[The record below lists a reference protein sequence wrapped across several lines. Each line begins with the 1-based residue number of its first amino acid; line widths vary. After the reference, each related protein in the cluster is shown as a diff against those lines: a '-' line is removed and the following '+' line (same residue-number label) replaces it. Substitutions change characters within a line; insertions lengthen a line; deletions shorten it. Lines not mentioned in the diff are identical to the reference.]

1 VAIAVRASSLLY
13 VNNAISGN
21 VAVPAGAV
29 AGDICYVMAGHGFA
43 VSSVVSPGAAGWSQ
57 ISNLT
62 GGNYNGACYAKVLE
76 AADIAAGT
84 ITVNFTGAYYGSIA
98 ALAFVGAAA
107 TVRTFVEQR
116 SGAGVTTRTL
126 TTDASPQVGDYAVY
140 FGSGRGNTAV
150 TSANGAALQ
159 SQSALESSSVL
170 TGGVLAAAGSFG
182 NAFNFAVAPNG
193 DYEIVLVLKEVA
205 AISPGLGYDPTR
217 KTNQTI
223 GNFGAKAT
231 STGAGTAQLLRTLQ
245 GKAYMEFTPSVVTG
259 TPSCGLLG
267 SAGVNS
273 TTTDLQ
279 SSTFALA
286 YLASGAVRVN
296 NVTLQTI
303 AAWVAGNRIGMA
315 VDPANR
321 LVWFRVN
328 GGNWNNNVANNP
340 ATGVGGIDFTAAM
353 TNGGTLVPAIYASLT
368 GTMWDIVTETAQ
380 FIDAAPAGF
389 SDIAAVQYTRAD
401 SVSAAAHPIPLTTGM
416 PANGFTA
423 STLPKSVGGKFFTPA
438 GAVTV
443 VSGTTLEAGVLVAG
457 KRVDV
462 YDRDTGELLGSTRS
476 DVAGNWS
483 VPCLGRVAVRVVGS
497 DPTTYNSVVYDNVV
511 PV

>member
-1 VAIAVRASSLLY
+1 VAIAVRASSVLY

-150 TSANGAALQ
+150 TSANGGALQ

-170 TGGVLAAAGSFG
+170 TGGVLGSAGSFG

-205 AISPGLGYDPTR
+205 PLTAGLGYDPTR
-217 KTNQTI
+217 KTNQNI
-223 GNFGAKAT
+223 SNFGAKAT
-231 STGAGTAQLLRTLQ
+231 STAAGVAQTARVLQ
-245 GKAYMEFTPSVVTG
+245 GKTYMEFTATAVTG

-267 SAGVNS
+267 SAAFNS

-279 SSTFALA
+279 ASTFGLA

-303 AAWVAGNRIGMA
+303 AAWAATNRIGMA
-315 VDPANR
+315 VDPLNR

-328 GGNWNNNVANNP
+328 GGNWNNNALNNP

-353 TNGGTLVPAIYASLT
+353 TNGGTLVPAVYASLT
-368 GTMWDIVTETAQ
+368 GTVWDIATETAV
-380 FIDAAPAGF
+380 FVDAAPAGF
-389 SDIAAVQYTRAD
+389 SDLAAVQYTRAD
-401 SVSAAAHPIPLTTGM
+401 SVAPGPVAPLTTGL
-416 PANGFTA
+416 PTYGFRGTP
-423 STLPKSVGGKFFTPA
+423 LPLEQGGKFFTP
-438 GAVTV
+438 GGPVTV
-443 VSGTTLEAGVLVAG
+443 VSGVTQEAGVAVAG
-457 KRVDV
+457 RKVEI
-462 YDRDTGELLGSTRS
+462 YDRQTGELLGSTRS
-476 DVAGNWS
+476 DALGNWS
-483 VPCLGRVAVRVVGS
+483 IPALGRPAVRIVGS